1 MNSMASLIFSNLVT
15 ASPQLVIAV
24 VGLILVHK
32 RLKGVHSKAYF
43 HGNVGLVLLLMNG
56 LWRALTQT
64 YIQSARL
71 AQERHPIELA
81 NMTSFFSVVGFAI
94 FTATLIFM
102 LAAIIADREPGKNS
116 RAHAA

>member
-1 MNSMASLIFSNLVT
+1 MNSMASLIFSNIVT

-24 VGLILVHK
+24 AGLILVHK
-32 RLKGVHSKAYF
+32 RLKGVHSKAYL

-56 LWRALTQT
+56 LWRVLAQT

-71 AQERHPIELA
+71 AQEKHPIELA

-102 LAAIIADREPGKNS
+102 LAAIVADRKPETNS
-116 RAHAA
+116 REAA